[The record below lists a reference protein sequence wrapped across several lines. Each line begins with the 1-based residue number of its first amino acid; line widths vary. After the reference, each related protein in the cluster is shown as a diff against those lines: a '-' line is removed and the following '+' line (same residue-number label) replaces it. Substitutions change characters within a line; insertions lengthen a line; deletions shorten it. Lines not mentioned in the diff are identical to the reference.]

1 MKLTQPL
8 AVALLPEQDT
18 LVSRVG
24 DDDTLDKALKPMP
37 VLLTLA
43 VAWFFLF
50 H

>member
-18 LVSRVG
+18 LVSRLG
-24 DDDTLDKALKPMP
+24 DDTLDKALKPMR

-43 VAWFFLF
+43 VA
-50 H
+50 